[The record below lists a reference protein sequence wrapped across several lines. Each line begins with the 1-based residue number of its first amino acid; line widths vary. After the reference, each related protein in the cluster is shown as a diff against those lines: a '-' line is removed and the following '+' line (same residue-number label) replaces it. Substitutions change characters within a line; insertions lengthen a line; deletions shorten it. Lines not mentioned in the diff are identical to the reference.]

1 MKKFFFKLAS
11 LLKLRELKENEAR
24 KEFNEVLT
32 ALNFLETKI
41 ESLENEKKTNEEQ
54 LFIFQKKNTD
64 RIDEVNNYL
73 SYIQVVIQKIT
84 KLQDKKLQIQN
95 MLAEKRKDLLHATR
109 EKKTLENL
117 KEKKYNLWK
126 KEQMQFFK
134 L

>member
-54 LFIFQKKNTD
+54 LFIFQAIPALILLD
-64 RIDEVNNYL
+64 
-73 SYIQVVIQKIT
+73 KI
-84 KLQDKKLQIQN
+84 L
-95 MLAEKRKDLLHATR
+95 
-109 EKKTLENL
+109 
-117 KEKKYNLWK
+117 
-126 KEQMQFFK
+126 
-134 L
+134 